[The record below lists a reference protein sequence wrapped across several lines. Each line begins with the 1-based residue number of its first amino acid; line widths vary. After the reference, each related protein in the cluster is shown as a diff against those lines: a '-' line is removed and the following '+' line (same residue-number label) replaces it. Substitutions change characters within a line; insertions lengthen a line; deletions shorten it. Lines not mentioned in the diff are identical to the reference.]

1 MTELKETASRAVC
14 DDEIKKE
21 KGPTER
27 LTEKTANE
35 TQVAMVSWKTSGRK

>member
-27 LTEKTANE
+27 LMEETAKE
-35 TQVAMVSWKTSGRK
+35 TQVAMLSWKTRGWK